1 MNKFSYHFL
10 TIFAKLTLSR
20 FCQKNK
26 KIDNGQR
33 TNFIFLLSKY
43 PAKIDAI
50 HQKQWRLVHQKTA
63 KQAKSTPTTHQ
74 KAAKQV
80 KTTPKATKYVKMGW
94 DCSQKPT
101 HSPHPDK
108 PSHYLLWTLLV
119 FELTPPLLSEKPA
132 PHRHLLA
139 ITTMIIFANILV
151 IETDKP

>member
-63 KQAKSTPTTHQ
+63 KQAKSTP
-74 KAAKQV
+74 
-80 KTTPKATKYVKMGW
+80 KATKYVKMGR

-108 PSHYLLWTLLV
+108 PSHYLLWPLLV
-119 FELTPPLLSEKPA
+119 FELTPPLLSKKPA
-132 PHRHLLA
+132 PHRYLLA
-139 ITTMIIFANILV
+139 ITL
-151 IETDKP
+151 

>member
-1 MNKFSYHFL
+1 M
-10 TIFAKLTLSR
+10 
-20 FCQKNK
+20 
-26 KIDNGQR
+26 
-33 TNFIFLLSKY
+33 
-43 PAKIDAI
+43 
-50 HQKQWRLVHQKTA
+50 HQKTA

-74 KAAKQV
+74 KTTKQV
-80 KTTPKATKYVKMGW
+80 KSTPKTTKYAKMGW
-94 DCSQKPT
+94 DYSQKLT